1 MMLANKPVGS
11 HAPRNERSAARRA
24 ATQAL
29 YQIEMT
35 SGDAEEVIME
45 FIDHRFGG
53 DHETGFGV
61 AHDEEFFGDIV
72 RGVLCHQ
79 TDIDRDLSASLAS
92 GWTLRRLDSIL
103 RALLRAAAYE
113 LKKRE
118 DVPVKVVIDE
128 YVELA
133 KDFFDGEE
141 PSFVNAVL
149 DRLARKE
156 RNQ

>member
-1 MMLANKPVGS
+1 MMSANKSSGTY
-11 HAPRNERSAARRA
+11 APRNERSAARLA

-35 SGDAEEVIME
+35 SGDAEEVITE

-53 DHETGFGV
+53 DPEAGCGI
-61 AHDEEFFGDIV
+61 AYDEDFFKDIV
-72 RGVLCHQ
+72 RGVLRHQ
-79 TDIDRDLSASLAS
+79 IEIDRKLTASLAS
-92 GWTLRRLDSIL
+92 GWTLRRVDSIL
-103 RALLRAAAYE
+103 RALMRAAAYE
-113 LKKRE
+113 LKGRK

-141 PSFVNAVL
+141 PAFVNAVL
-149 DRLARKE
+149 DRLARE
-156 RNQ
+156 GRD

>member
-1 MMLANKPVGS
+1 MMAAKKNVCTP
-11 HAPRNERSAARRA
+11 APRNERSAARLA

-35 SGDAEEVIME
+35 SADAEEVIVE
-45 FIDHRFGG
+45 FIDHRFGADYEAG
-53 DHETGFGV
+53 HEV
-61 AHDEEFFGDIV
+61 VHDEEFFKDIV
-72 RGVLCHQ
+72 RGVLRLQ
-79 TDIDRDLSASLAS
+79 LEIDRTLTASLAE

-103 RALLRAAAYE
+103 RALMRAAAYE
-113 LKKRE
+113 LKGRE

-141 PSFVNAVL
+141 PAFVNAVL
-149 DRLARKE
+149 DRLARE
-156 RNQ
+156 GRF

>member
-1 MMLANKPVGS
+1 MSANKSAGK
-11 HAPRNERSAARRA
+11 HAPHSERSAARLA

-29 YQIEMT
+29 YQIEIT
-35 SGDAEEVIME
+35 AGDADEVITE

-53 DHETGFGV
+53 DPETGNAG
-61 AHDEEFFGDIV
+61 AHDEIFFGDIV
-72 RGVLCHQ
+72 HGVLRRQ
-79 TDIDRDLSASLAS
+79 IEIDRALAASLAS
-92 GWTLRRLDSIL
+92 GWTLGRIDSIL

-113 LKKRE
+113 LKGRA

-141 PSFVNAVL
+141 PAFVNAVL
-149 DRLARKE
+149 DRLARE
-156 RNQ
+156 GRS

>member
-1 MMLANKPVGS
+1 MMSADKAAGK
-11 HAPRNERSAARRA
+11 HATRSERSAARLA

-35 SGDAEEVIME
+35 AGDAGEVITE
-45 FIDHRFGG
+45 FIDHRFGA
-53 DHETGFGV
+53 DPETGNDG
-61 AHDEEFFGDIV
+61 AHDEIFFADIV
-72 RGVLCHQ
+72 HGVLRRQ
-79 TDIDRDLSASLAS
+79 IEIDRALTASLAS
-92 GWTLRRLDSIL
+92 GWTLGRIDSIL

-113 LKKRE
+113 LKDRK

-141 PSFVNAVL
+141 PAFVNAVL
-149 DRLARKE
+149 DRLARE
-156 RNQ
+156 ARG